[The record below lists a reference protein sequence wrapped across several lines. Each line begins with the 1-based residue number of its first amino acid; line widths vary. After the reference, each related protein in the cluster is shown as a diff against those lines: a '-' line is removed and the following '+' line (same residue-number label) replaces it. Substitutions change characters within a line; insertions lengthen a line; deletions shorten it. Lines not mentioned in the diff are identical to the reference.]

1 MRYSKDQILLNIK
14 ISDIAEP
21 MGVSLSPV
29 NSGNFTHKSKCPGED
44 HKSGLEKTGS
54 LYIDDVNN
62 NFYCFGCGAS
72 NNAIDF
78 YILCT
83 GKTFSDSITDLSKM
97 IDPSNVKK
105 TLSAEKQSIFP
116 IMLEISNLFRQTQI
130 ANPKDLVWISKLM
143 KRTDSY
149 ILKLDR
155 YDIVASRKLLRL
167 IDRAIL
173 RRYAT
178 R

>member
-1 MRYSKDQILLNIK
+1 
-14 ISDIAEP
+14 
-21 MGVSLSPV
+21 
-29 NSGNFTHKSKCPGED
+29 
-44 HKSGLEKTGS
+44 
-54 LYIDDVNN
+54 
-62 NFYCFGCGAS
+62 
-72 NNAIDF
+72 
-78 YILCT
+78 
-83 GKTFSDSITDLSKM
+83 M